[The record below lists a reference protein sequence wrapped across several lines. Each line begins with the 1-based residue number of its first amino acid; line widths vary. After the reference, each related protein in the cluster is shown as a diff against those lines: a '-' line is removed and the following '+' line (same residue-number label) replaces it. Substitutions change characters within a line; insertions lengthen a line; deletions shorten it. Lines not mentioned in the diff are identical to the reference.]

1 MKKTNQATILF
12 VCAILGIFLL
22 SLDHLRSGVLHA
34 AQKSELADV
43 DRLRAENAVLRAN
56 LNEAQRQIVEL
67 TSKLLAADRAAL
79 SASIHESYH
88 ADLDWQ
94 TLGLKPLAVIDPLA
108 GPIAP
113 TPAAQ
118 KEPKR

>member
-1 MKKTNQATILF
+1 MKKPNQATILF
-12 VCAILGIFLL
+12 ICAVLGIFLL

-34 AQKSELADV
+34 EQKSELSDV

-56 LNEAQRQIVEL
+56 LNEAQRQIVDL

-79 SASIHESYH
+79 SASIHEAYH

-94 TLGLKPLAVIDPLA
+94 TLGLKPVPTDPSL
-108 GPIAP
+108 GPTTTVP
-113 TPAAQ
+113 Q
-118 KEPKR
+118 KETKR

>member
-1 MKKTNQATILF
+1 MKKTRDQAMIVF
-12 VCAILGIFLL
+12 VCVVIAGGLL
-22 SLDHLRSGVLHA
+22 SVDSLKSTVVHA
-34 AQKSELADV
+34 QQKSELTDV

-56 LNEAQRQIVEL
+56 LNEAQRQIVDL

-79 SASIHESYH
+79 SASIHETYH

-94 TLGLKPLAVIDPLA
+94 TLGLKPVATDPSL
-108 GPIAP
+108 GPTTTVP
-113 TPAAQ
+113 Q